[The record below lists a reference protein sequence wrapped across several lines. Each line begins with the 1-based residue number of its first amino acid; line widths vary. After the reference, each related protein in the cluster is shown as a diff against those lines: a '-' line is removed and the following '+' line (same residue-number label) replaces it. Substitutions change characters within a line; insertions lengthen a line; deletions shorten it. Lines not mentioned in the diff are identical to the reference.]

1 MKFIRRIFTPTDYYL
16 YMKNLV
22 DIIKEGLLD
31 VEDNEKNMDTRV
43 LLRNHPDWR
52 FSNGWTVLDPPQERL
67 GYGWDH
73 KANLYIQD
81 RSNGDVWSITD
92 LKHNKFQAL
101 DTVTIEGKTDV
112 NSVLKELNCAFCG
125 WLDVRNAGNDIDFS
139 KLKSPVNRIIRIV
152 TETTI
157 NVKPYKGHVNFVHLA
172 KGRWCE
178 SNVMAWT
185 PENVKDWDCNY
196 LVVDASYFTVEGP
209 LAHGDNKLNGFW
221 IDRCQDLIDNNPKA
235 KEIYLYDRNLD
246 VFFRLSTQGVKRKLK
261 NTVNRKKVLNNIYDQ
276 EIRWCKYDVE
286 GWKHDNIKLYDLSM
300 YNEGILDVED
310 NEAGM
315 DDMIDHTNWWN
326 NMLRKGLAG
335 TDALNKLREIVI
347 NDKCKKIT
355 IPLSSQRGKSVTAD
369 PNKYYIYFVVN
380 YTQDVTMIAMAYG
393 DEKLYTIN
401 YPINKNGY
409 ATRFAVLTTSK
420 IKKDLS
426 HNGRGELYEAPD
438 SLIWLYEKMKKESGY

>member
-1 MKFIRRIFTPTDYYL
+1 MRRIFMRTDYYL

-31 VEDNEKNMDTRV
+31 VEDNEKNMDTRI
-43 LLRNHPDWR
+43 LLQNHPDWR
-52 FSNGWTVLDPPQERL
+52 FSDGWTILDPPQERI

-139 KLKSPVNRIIRIV
+139 KLKSPVNRVIRVV

-157 NVKPYKGHVNFVHLA
+157 DVKPYKGHVNFVHLA
-172 KGRWCE
+172 KGRWCGAD
-178 SNVMAWT
+178 VMAWT

-221 IDRCQDLIDNNPKA
+221 IDRCQALIDNNPKA

-246 VFFRLSTQGVKRKLK
+246 VFFRLSTQGAKRKFK

-315 DDMIDHTNWWN
+315 DDMITHTNWWN
-326 NMLRKGLAG
+326 NMLRKGPAG

-409 ATRFAVLTTSK
+409 ATRFAVLTTGK